1 MALSEVYIS
10 RYPQSHGR
18 IAMVRTLSARVG
30 VVSLVVGPL
39 LIAGGDLMWKDTL
52 HDETLVWH
60 APTNKLE
67 KAAKQTPKNPQV
79 HGMLGLLYHRIG
91 DDKLAEKEYRT
102 ALELA
107 PGDPE
112 QLNNYAIFLCSVG
125 RADEGVSRFEEAAKN
140 PLYRT
145 PWAAYTNAGVCLRS
159 AKRDADARSLFL
171 RANQVNPNF
180 AEAIVQL
187 ADLDLADHQPAD
199 AYRRTSDYLKTNPT
213 SPDILLLGWRA
224 AHELKDPVGAAQ
236 MAWRMQSDFP
246 DSDQAHTLA
255 RLSAG
260 KN

>member
-1 MALSEVYIS
+1 MNVRVPAAAGLLASVLLAACVTTGDKQVGQSPQAAGEANLS
-10 RYPQSHGR
+10 
-18 IAMVRTLSARVG
+18 LG
-30 VVSLVVGPL
+30 VAYLQQGNLPV
-39 LIAGGDLMWKDTL
+39 AKD
-52 HDETLVWH
+52 
-60 APTNKLE
+60 KLE

-171 RANQVNPNF
+171 RASQVNPNF